1 MKKILLLIFLPFY
14 LTAVGQTFSWV
25 KQFKNPVN
33 DNNEK
38 ILKFKKDHEGNFY
51 FLVTCENYVDPTV
64 EGDAYS
70 VLIGSDHSIE
80 QGSVGKGLIIIKLN
94 KNGDYQ
100 WFKFFN
106 NVIENTA
113 DFDLYNTQIYVS
125 FSQYSRTANTWYPI
139 SKVAVLSQS
148 GVVIKQKEIANQESY
163 GFALDASGNMAIVL
177 SLASSRLEFSDT
189 DNESYNYYESSL
201 ASVLVWL
208 NNDFK
213 VQWTKRIGNT
223 SFNSQMS
230 FDQSQDLYFAA
241 NETYDGGYIL
251 EKYKGDGAVIYS
263 YRFNNQNISTLA
275 VDHSNNLVVAASPF
289 CDGINIIDV
298 DPSPDQ
304 HLITCGLKNPF
315 FILWLNSDGT
325 FMDVREFIQEDSMV
339 EADVHHLFFDS
350 KNNLHLS
357 GSFGSPAH
365 NARLD
370 TDPGPG
376 GRFLVR
382 QSGHVDGFSIELD
395 ENRNFKKSF
404 KLGSYDNI
412 KPAYGT
418 AIDAMA
424 EDDTS
429 FYYVGG
435 FSWNANFNP
444 KGDPPYYLNSINNHV
459 INTDGYFLRLTK
471 CQTNPR
477 VSANTGVCPGHAI
490 NLQASGGTSYYWAG
504 PNGFT
509 STQQNPVIPNA
520 TAAHAGTYNC
530 VISGTG
536 DCDGTYSV
544 IVQVEDTAAPVPD
557 LPQLPAITGNCKTV
571 IATVPTA
578 TDACAGNIIATTSD
592 PLRYSLP
599 GEYVIIWKYDDGN
612 GNIAT
617 QQQNVIITSE
627 PPPTATANQI
637 FCKIDNP
644 TIAHIAITGTVIK
657 WYDATGNILDQNTAL
672 IDRTSYFATQT
683 VDGCESAKLEITVT
697 VSDPAPPAGN
707 AEQEFCAA
715 QNPTVANLQA
725 TGQNL
730 IWYNTAGSIFSPDT
744 PLVDGQVYFG
754 TQTVN
759 GCESSRNLAVKVA
772 VTDGGI
778 PATNADVNLCSD
790 NLRGNKIVNLNEYKN
805 NLISNTEG
813 LIFEF
818 FDVSNQPIL
827 HPSNTAIPVGTTV
840 FNVKISNSLGCFV
853 QKTLSLIL
861 NPKPELVIDTAKEFC
876 LGQSAELDAGEG
888 FAAYIWTLKG
898 SPAPLST
905 SQYLTVTKAGIY
917 TIEVKNIF
925 GCSSNSDVVVSY
937 AAQPSIIR
945 VDVSN
950 NTARVVLSENGSFLY
965 SLDNRTW
972 QTNDTF
978 SGLSNG
984 NYTAYVKTS
993 GDCIIGQINF
1003 SLFNISNSFT
1013 PNADGI
1019 NDTWKIDGIENY
1031 PGSEVHVYD
1040 RYGNKVFFKIV
1051 NNNFEWD
1058 GTFGGRPLPTASYWY
1073 SIKISDGRQF
1083 TGWLHL
1089 TNR

>member
-1 MKKILLLIFLPFY
+1 MKKILLLIFFPFY

-64 EGDAYS
+64 EGDATS
-70 VLIGSDHSIE
+70 VLIGSDHSIK

-125 FSQYSRTANTWYPI
+125 FSQYSRTENTWYPN

-148 GVVIKQKEIANQESY
+148 GAVIKQKEIANQESY
-163 GFALDASGNMAIVL
+163 GFALDANGNMVIVL
-177 SLASSRLEFSDT
+177 SLSRSRLEFSDT
-189 DNESYNYYESSL
+189 DNESFNYYESSL

-208 NNDFK
+208 NKDFK
-213 VQWTKRIGNT
+213 VQWTKRKGNT
-223 SFNSQMS
+223 AFNSKLL

-251 EKYKGDGAVIYS
+251 EKHKADGAVLYN

-275 VDHSNNLVVAASPF
+275 VDHNNNLVVAASPN

-304 HLITCGLKNPF
+304 HLITCGVKNPF

-370 TDPGPG
+370 TDPGPASS
-376 GRFLVR
+376 FLVR
-382 QSGHVDGFSIELD
+382 HSSYVDGFSIELD

-404 KLGSYDNI
+404 KLGSYGNI
-412 KPAYGT
+412 KPGNGT
-418 AIDAMA
+418 VIDAMA
-424 EDDTS
+424 EDETS

-444 KGDPPYYLNSINNHV
+444 KGAPPYYLNSVNKHQ

-477 VSANTGVCPGHAI
+477 VSVNTSVCPGRAI
-490 NLQASGGTSYYWAG
+490 NLQASGGTSYYWTG
-504 PNGFT
+504 PNGFS

-520 TAAHAGTYNC
+520 TAAHAGTYSC

-536 DCDGTYSV
+536 DCDGPYSV
-544 IVQVEDTAAPVPD
+544 TVQVEDTTAPVPD
-557 LPQLPAITGNCKTV
+557 LLQLPTITGNCKTV
-571 IATVPTA
+571 ITTIPTA
-578 TDACAGNIIATTSD
+578 TYACMGSISATTND
-592 PLRYSLP
+592 PMEYSLP
-599 GEYVIIWKYDDGN
+599 GEYVITWKYDDGN

-617 QQQNVIITSE
+617 QRQNVTITSE
-627 PPPTATANQI
+627 RSPTGSANQK
-637 FCKIDNP
+637 FCEIDNP
-644 TIAHIAITGTVIK
+644 TIADIDIAGTNIK
-657 WYDATGNILDQNTAL
+657 WYDAAGNILNINTPL
-672 IDRTSYFATQT
+672 IDGVAYFATQT
-683 VDGCESAKLEITVT
+683 VDGCESAQAGVT
-697 VSDPAPPAGN
+697 VAVHDPLAPTGN
-707 AEQEFCAA
+707 RQQDFCAA

-725 TGQNL
+725 TGESL
-730 IWYNTAGSIFSPDT
+730 IWYDDAGMVMPPST
-744 PLVDGQVYFG
+744 LLVDGQTYHA

-759 GCESSRNLAVKVA
+759 GCESTQKLPVKVTIA
-772 VTDGGI
+772 NGGI
-778 PATNADVNLCSD
+778 SASSVDISFCNDTTATSKLA
-790 NLRGNKIVNLNEYKN
+790 NLNDYKS
-805 NLISNTEG
+805 NLIADTTG
-813 LIFEF
+813 LTFEF
-818 FDVSNQPIL
+818 FNTSNQIISN
-827 HPSNTAIPVGTTV
+827 PSNVTLAIGANV
-840 FNVKISNSLGCFV
+840 FKVKISNALGCFV
-853 QKTLSLIL
+853 QVTLTLVL
-861 NPKPELVIDTAKEFC
+861 NAKPELVTDTSREFC
-876 LGQSAELDAGEG
+876 LGQSAVLDAGAG
-888 FAAYIWTLKG
+888 FSAYNWTLKG
-898 SPAPLST
+898 SDNVLGN
-905 SQYLTVTKAGIY
+905 SQFFTVREPGHY
-917 TIEVKNIF
+917 TIEVKNSS
-925 GCSSNSDVVVSY
+925 GCSSSKDVAVSY
-937 AAQPSIIR
+937 AKQPTIMR
-945 VDVSN
+945 VDVVN
-950 NTARVVLSENGSFLY
+950 NTAKVVLSENGSFLY
-965 SLDNRTW
+965 SLDNLTW
-972 QTNDTF
+972 QSSDTF
-978 SGLSNG
+978 TGLRNG
-984 NYTAYVKTS
+984 RYTAYVKTP
-993 GDCIIGQINF
+993 GECIIGQVDF
-1003 SLFNISNSFT
+1003 SLFAIPNSFT
-1013 PNADGI
+1013 PNADGV
-1019 NDTWKIDGIENY
+1019 NDTWKIEGIENY
-1031 PGSEVHVYD
+1031 PGSEIQVVD
-1040 RYGNKVFFKIV
+1040 RYGTTVLSKIINNK
-1051 NNNFEWD
+1051 FEWD
-1058 GTFGGRPLPTASYWY
+1058 GTFAGRPLPTASYWY
-1073 SIKISDGRQF
+1073 SIKITDGRQL
-1083 TGWLHL
+1083 TGWLNL